1 MDSKK
6 IEYYTSILEL
16 SYNFSKEELKSNY
29 YRLIKKYHPDRFQDK
44 TGEDY
49 KEALNKFNE
58 INEAYNFLS
67 KQTFD
72 IKKQQNKSIEEYNE
86 EKNLEHYYL
95 NGLNLMKKGDMNSA
109 LECFLICHRKQPENP
124 KYIRQIIRVLFT
136 KQRRLPE
143 ALEYAIKLVDI
154 EPLRN
159 ENFYLLGKCYY
170 LLGRMEMA
178 LINLEKARSMDY
190 KLEDIDELIDKL
202 KPKSFVKKMLSKLK
216 K

>member
-1 MDSKK
+1 MDTKK
-6 IEYYTSILEL
+6 IDYYTSLMEL
-16 SYNFSKEELKSNY
+16 SYNFSHEELKTNY

-44 TGEDY
+44 TSEDY

-67 KQTFD
+67 KQNFD
-72 IKKQQNKSIEEYNE
+72 IKKQNKSIEEHNE
-86 EKNLEHYYL
+86 ENKLEHYFY

-109 LECFLICHRKQPENP
+109 LDCFLICHRKQPENP
-124 KYIRQIIRVLFT
+124 RYIRHIIRVLFT

-143 ALEYAIKLVDI
+143 ALEYAIKLVDM

-170 LLGRMEMA
+170 LLGKNEMS
-178 LINLEKARSMDY
+178 LIHLEKAKSMDY
-190 KLEDIDELIDKL
+190 NLEDINELIDKL